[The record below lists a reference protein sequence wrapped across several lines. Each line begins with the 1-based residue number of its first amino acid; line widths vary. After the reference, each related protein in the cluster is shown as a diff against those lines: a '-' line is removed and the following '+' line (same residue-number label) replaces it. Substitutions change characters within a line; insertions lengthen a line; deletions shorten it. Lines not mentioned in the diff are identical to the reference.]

1 MLPKLCVIGV
11 LVTACVCANAQQ
23 GTPAPPQVKV
33 NVLNVCTPSAE
44 EQKQIAA
51 ALAKVPQQ
59 PGFTRDFEVA
69 RGRST
74 LSENDVIRAVGNSS
88 TSGEPVTAA
97 WVRMRRDFAPSTLF
111 SNVQYSFSADSKQ
124 MIETLVL
131 HVRDPKD
138 LSQISVEDNAS
149 AVTSAAAMLGS
160 STPVSRIRLERFG
173 KPSIVLAR
181 CLASPGSPPPDQ
193 SAYEPLFRDAS
204 SVMDRYRALLQ
215 ARQTVPE
222 ELAKVSSG
230 PQNSKALT
238 KPAARRKKPS

>member
-1 MLPKLCVIGV
+1 VLPKSFLIGLLATV
-11 LVTACVCANAQQ
+11 SVYAQQ
-23 GTPAPPQVKV
+23 GTPPPPQVKV

-44 EQKQIAA
+44 EQKEISA
-51 ALAKVPQQ
+51 ALAKVPKQ
-59 PGFTRDFEVA
+59 PAFTQDFEVA

-74 LSENDVIRAVGNSS
+74 LSENEVVRAGGN
-88 TSGEPVTAA
+88 TSASAEPVTAA
-97 WVRMRRDFAPSTLF
+97 WVRMRRDFVPTTLF
-111 SNVQYSFSADSKQ
+111 SNIQYSFSADSKQ

-138 LSQISVEDNAS
+138 LSQLSVEDNAS

-181 CLASPGSPPPDQ
+181 CSATPGSPPPDQ

-204 SVMDRYRALLQ
+204 SVMDRYRTLLQ
-215 ARQTVPE
+215 ARQTVPD
-222 ELAKVSSG
+222 ELAKVGSG
-230 PQNSKALT
+230 SQNSKTLT
-238 KPAARRKKPS
+238 KPAVRRKKAS